1 VAGFAAAAVVATAVS
16 VLAASSGTTASAQL
30 GTGSSTSSTTTALPS
45 TSEDDTSPIE
55 LPRAQVVID
64 DDPRVDPVLAAV
76 GLDSADYQQ
85 SIVDYLG
92 AFSQLQAIVQ
102 RHDDAVDRFNKAV
115 GDLSDLLTAR
125 NRLQGQL
132 NAAQRR
138 RDKAQAHLAET
149 REKLKGLA
157 VDQYMH
163 SGISDDLDGVLDP
176 GRANDVG
183 SQRVLVQTVNQDRL
197 IDAAQTAALLDE
209 QNGLVTTTSAE
220 LDDVSRRT
228 TATEAARDQAASD
241 RDRADKD
248 REALLP
254 QLAQRKQ
261 AVADARLTAG
271 VTDLDF
277 TLVVF
282 NAYVRAAR
290 QMAIEQPTCGIR
302 WTALAGIGK
311 TESHHG
317 TFDDA
322 TVDANGNETKPI
334 YGVSLDGSNGN
345 AAIGDTD
352 GGALDGDPNGDRATG
367 PMQFI
372 PSTWERVARDGDGD
386 GTADPQNYYDAAL
399 TAAVYLCRQ
408 GPGLDTDDGLRRA
421 FRSYNNLDSYIE
433 TVLSRTHYYD
443 RVVIPPVEAPAP
455 DDPFHIPLPTTTTTR
470 KPATT
475 TTRRTTTTTASTN
488 N

>member
-1 VAGFAAAAVVATAVS
+1 VAGLAAVAVVATAVS
-16 VLAASSGTTASAQL
+16 VLAAGATTASAQL
-30 GTGSSTSSTTTALPS
+30 GTPGSTASSTTSTAASSP
-45 TSEDDTSPIE
+45 DDTSPIE

-76 GLDSADYQQ
+76 GLDSEDYQQ
-85 SIVDYLG
+85 SIVDYL
-92 AFSQLQAIVQ
+92 AVFSQLQAIVK
-102 RHDDAVDRFNKAV
+102 RHDDAVDKFNRAV

-132 NAAQRR
+132 NSAERR

-163 SGISDDLDGVLDP
+163 SGLSDDLDGVLDP

-197 IDAAQTAALLDE
+197 IDAAQTSALLDE
-209 QNGLVTTTSAE
+209 QSNLATTTGAE

-228 TATEAARDQAASD
+228 TAAETARDQAGAD
-241 RDRADKD
+241 RDQADKD

-271 VTDLDF
+271 VTGLDF

-290 QMAIEQPTCGIR
+290 EMAIEQPTCGIR

-345 AAIGDTD
+345 AAIADTD
-352 GGALDGDPNGDRATG
+352 GGALDGDPDGDRATG

-372 PSTWERVARDGDGD
+372 PSTWVRVERDGDGD

-433 TVLSRTHYYD
+433 TVLSRTHFYD
-443 RVVIPPVEAPAP
+443 RVVIPPVETPAP
-455 DDPFHIPLPTTTTTR
+455 DDPFHIPLPSTTTTR
-470 KPATT
+470 KPVTT
-475 TTRRTTTTTASTN
+475 TTRKPTTTSAATQN
-488 N
+488 